1 MDMEPL
7 RYVMMVVHI
16 VHMAIQPTVIILI
29 LEEAGVKAHMAILHM
44 DIVTEVMEI
53 TPTGHIPP
61 MEILVTALLTP
72 GSTV

>member
-1 MDMEPL
+1 MDMAPI
-7 RYVMMVVHI
+7 RFVMMAVHI

-29 LEEAGVKAHMAILHM
+29 LEEPGAKAHMVILHM
-44 DIVTEVMEI
+44 DIVTEIMEI
-53 TPTGHIPP
+53 TPTGHIPL